1 MLLLIIIAVGVTL
14 SESNAGEVIFDFD
27 SVALPE
33 YEYFYDENGQKQKV
47 KWQTCFQYNTLLKY
61 YLIVASI
68 L

>member
-47 KWQTCFQYNTLLKY
+47 KR
-61 YLIVASI
+61 VANFFPV